1 LKNIKKILNKN
12 MKNIIFILER
22 KLKMK
27 ENKLSRLNKIS
38 TAAEPIRELIKDIFL
53 IKKRINYL
61 KENF

>member
-1 LKNIKKILNKN
+1 

-27 ENKLSRLNKIS
+27 ESKLSRLNKIS
-38 TAAEPIRELIKDIFL
+38 TAAEPIRELIKDIFS